1 MYYNRY
7 LLFFS
12 LILINI
18 NHYVNQKILDHCN
31 IYFFIYEHM
40 SVLEES
46 ANAVPRR
53 VMVSEKNYLQAVK
66 ILEDAQSVSDG

>member
-1 MYYNRY
+1 
-7 LLFFS
+7 
-12 LILINI
+12 
-18 NHYVNQKILDHCN
+18 
-31 IYFFIYEHM
+31 M

-66 ILEDAQSVSDG
+66 ILENAQSKSDG